1 MFVTFVVLYAFVG
14 FLITTAIL
22 RDETMR
28 DGPMA
33 FLALA
38 VGVFWIPVTVAAI
51 ALVAMDAAL
60 ACRRV

>member
-14 FLITTAIL
+14 FVISTAIL

-33 FLALA
+33 ILALA
-38 VGVFWIPVTVAAI
+38 VGVFWLPVTVAAI

-60 ACRRV
+60 AVRRV